1 MAAELVVVRHADTD
15 WTVSGRHT
23 GASDIPLNE
32 AGAVKAAS
40 LAAPLARRVYAEVW
54 SSPLA
59 RALETAALAGF
70 ADPQPRPDA
79 AEWDYG
85 FYDGLTSMQIME
97 RRPDWDLWRDGC
109 PDGESAQE
117 VGARADRLL
126 AGLPSAGTVL
136 LFSHGHMLR
145 VLLARWLGLPATDG
159 ALFVLA
165 PGGVGELAHEHGRR
179 VLGAWGPTA

>member
-1 MAAELVVVRHADTD
+1 MPTELIVVRHADTD
-15 WTVSGRHT
+15 WTVSGQHT
-23 GASDIPLNE
+23 GRSDISLNE
-32 AGAVKAAS
+32 DGRVKASS
-40 LAAPLARRVYAEVW
+40 LAAPLARRVYSEVW
-54 SSPLA
+54 SSPLS
-59 RALETAALAGF
+59 RALETAELAGF
-70 ADPQPRPDA
+70 AEAQLRPDA
-79 AEWDYG
+79 VEWDYG
-85 FYDGLTSMQIME
+85 FFDGLTSAQIAE

-126 AGLPSAGTVL
+126 AALPGEGTVL

-145 VLLARWLGLPATDG
+145 VVLARWLGLPAQDG

-165 PGGVGELAHEHGRR
+165 PGSVGELTFEHGRR